1 MKSKLRA
8 WLWRIFWK
16 LFPPE
21 TEADRI
27 RAMSD
32 RELVIFIHDVQGG
45 DEPWEDFAKQFC
57 NSCPVTDVMYINGRR
72 MEFHACDD
80 LFGPG
85 CPHGDDVAWWLQQE
99 VDHAEL

>member
-1 MKSKLRA
+1 MKRKLKVLA
-8 WLWRIFWK
+8 WKILWK

-32 RELVIFIHDVQGG
+32 RDLVLFVHGIQSG
-45 DEPWEDFAKQFC
+45 DEPWSDFAKTFC
-57 NSCPVTDVMYINGRR
+57 SHCPATGVMIRDGQRIPL
-72 MEFHACDD
+72 HDCDD
-80 LFGPG
+80 LNRG
-85 CPHGDDVAWWLQQE
+85 CPYGDDVAWWLQQE

>member
-1 MKSKLRA
+1 MRTKFKS
-8 WLWRIFWK
+8 WVWRMFWK

-32 RELVIFIHDVQGG
+32 RDLVLFVHRIQSG
-45 DEPWEDFAKQFC
+45 DEPWSAFAEKFC
-57 NSCPVTDVMYINGRR
+57 SSCPVIGVLYVNGKR
-72 MEFHACDD
+72 EEYHPCDD
-80 LFGPG
+80 LS
-85 CPHGDDVAWWLQQE
+85 CPHGDDVAWWLHQE